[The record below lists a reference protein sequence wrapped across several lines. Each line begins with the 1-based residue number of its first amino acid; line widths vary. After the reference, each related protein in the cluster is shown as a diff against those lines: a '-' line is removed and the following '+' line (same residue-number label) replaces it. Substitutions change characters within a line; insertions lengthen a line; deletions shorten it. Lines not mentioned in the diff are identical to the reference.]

1 MGQVYS
7 GAAESYS
14 NAVKLEEQMAND
26 NRPFELLN
34 LISDIEDLDTEQGKK
49 RYNRYFGEL
58 KTLGGDSEDNTGFR
72 IKLMM
77 PWEECV
83 SNQEN

>member
-49 RYNRYFGEL
+49 RYNRYFNVL
-58 KTLGGDSEDNTGFR
+58 
-72 IKLMM
+72 
-77 PWEECV
+77 
-83 SNQEN
+83 